1 MINFIAE
8 LWWAWLLIVLAYY
21 CLWPHRLKI
30 LLLYIKQNKK
40 SNAAMMEVVTVSVI
54 GFTSQVLALVSI
66 ITIAIRGLF

>member
-8 LWWAWLLIVLAYY
+8 QWWTWLLIVLAYY

-40 SNAAMMEVVTVSVI
+40 SSIAMMEVVTVSVI
-54 GFTSQVLALVSI
+54 GFI
-66 ITIAIRGLF
+66 

>member
-8 LWWAWLLIVLAYY
+8 QWWTWLLIVLAYY

-40 SNAAMMEVVTVSVI
+40 SSIAMMEVVTVSVI
-54 GFTSQVLALVSI
+54 GFISQVFALISI
-66 ITIAIRGLF
+66 ITIAIHGLF